1 VNCFTLGN
9 ISANAESNNKAI
21 VGGLTGMSGGTNI
34 SCYTYGN
41 VESLI
46 TTIDVGGIN
55 GRNAGIS
62 LDYECY
68 YNGSAVYKTAGKELT
83 EKAASGT
90 VVGGELKTASK
101 TAAEMASDEFTKA
114 LNANKE
120 NMPKIL
126 EDVSAYL
133 DDMMSNN
140 KEGLSH
146 LLFYT
151 NDGTD
156 LNSWSKGDKA
166 PVFASGNSN
175 TEAVDDKDNIASD
188 EQLCSWVVNDYQR
201 KNKVTDTSAS
211 IKRTADGDRVITITD
226 SKGNVLDKYTVD
238 PKTGK
243 GVNSANEAV
252 DLPQTGINSMYTLFG
267 ILGAFMMIGLGI
279 ICIKDSMKV
288 RRREE

>member
-1 VNCFTLGN
+1 MN
-9 ISANAESNNKAI
+9 NNKLRKKRI
-21 VGGLTGMSGGTNI
+21 VCAVLSTA
-34 SCYTYGN
+34 
-41 VESLI
+41 LI
-46 TTIDVGGIN
+46 TNSFHAAAAN
-55 GRNAGIS
+55 G
-62 LDYECY
+62 
-68 YNGSAVYKTAGKELT
+68 
-83 EKAASGT
+83 
-90 VVGGELKTASK
+90 
-101 TAAEMASDEFTKA
+101 ASDEFVKA

-156 LNSWSKGDKA
+156 LNIWSKGDKA
-166 PVFASGNSN
+166 PVFSSEEVA
-175 TEAVDDKDNIASD
+175 EPDDKDNIASD
-188 EQLCSWVVNDYQR
+188 EQLCSWANKDYQS
-201 KNKVTDTSAS
+201 KNKVTDTNAS
-211 IKRTADGDRVITITD
+211 IKSTADGDREITITD
-226 SKGNVLDKYTVD
+226 SKGNVLDKYTID

-252 DLPQTGINSMYTLFG
+252 DLPQTGINSMYKLFT
-267 ILGAFMMIGLGI
+267 ILGAFIMIGLGI
-279 ICIKDSMKV
+279 ICIKGSMKV

>member
-1 VNCFTLGN
+1 MTNRSAQVNCYTFGN
-9 ISANAESNNKAI
+9 ITANAESNNKAM

-34 SCYTYGN
+34 NCYTYGN

-46 TTIDVGGIN
+46 TTVDVGGIN

-68 YNGSAVYKTAGKELT
+68 YNGSAVYKTAGKEIT
-83 EKAASGT
+83 EKSASGT
-90 VVGGELKTASK
+90 VVGGELKTSSK
-101 TAAEMASDEFTKA
+101 TAAEMASDEFTEA

-156 LNSWSKGDKA
+156 LNSWSKGDKS
-166 PVFASGNSN
+166 PEFASENSN
-175 TEAVDDKDNIASD
+175 TE
-188 EQLCSWVVNDYQR
+188 
-201 KNKVTDTSAS
+201 
-211 IKRTADGDRVITITD
+211 
-226 SKGNVLDKYTVD
+226 TVD
-238 PKTGK
+238 PETGK
-243 GVNSANEAV
+243 DVNSANEAG
-252 DLPQTGINSMYTLFG
+252 DLPQTGINSMYKLFT
-267 ILGAFMMIGLGI
+267 ILGAFMMIVIGAFAVKSSGA
-279 ICIKDSMKV
+279 V
-288 RRREE
+288 RRREDEN